1 MKIMATKDLLKYFK
15 DENEYSSPLTKED
28 MDNNLVT
35 LADAIDNTPFTTDD
49 DYIFPTSKNKGKTLK
64 IGNVKIKES
73 EIRINKAHF
82 SENKIQSNV
91 FIVDE
96 NMFRTSYCFIR
107 RSSFTI
113 LDNDIS
119 NVGAMFGAVV
129 MKKITTDENKTYLQD
144 NSLFKN
150 STAIF
155 KINCFAVDTDFN
167 EKWGFER
174 IVLAINNNDNVSI
187 EVDNNNDLIKTN
199 DNLKFDIEAED
210 NKIRMAVTGLA
221 DTTIHWTI
229 KIEAIEGLE
238 IS

>member
-1 MKIMATKDLLKYFK
+1 MATKDLLKYFK

-49 DYIFPTSKNKGKTLK
+49 HYIFPTSKNEGKTL
-64 IGNVKIKES
+64 
-73 EIRINKAHF
+73 
-82 SENKIQSNV
+82 
-91 FIVDE
+91 
-96 NMFRTSYCFIR
+96 RTSYCIIGK
-107 RSSFTI
+107 SGFTI
-113 LDNDIS
+113 FDNDIS
-119 NVGAMFGAVV
+119 NAKAMFGAVV

-144 NSLFKN
+144 NSLSKN

-229 KIEAIEGLE
+229 KIEVIEGLK